1 MDCLLLDNSNGVRWT
16 IRNSSGQE
24 GTVPAA
30 CFVIPPPNHAAIQT
44 AQRSEPPKLY
54 SICRGLFKIQV
65 YACICIFHVDIFVYK
80 YDFLFY
86 SLKSKLDNLLR
97 KWKIQYRAMRY
108 NMVLATIQKVKSWDL
123 KQVRISFGYW
133 LDTGY

>member
-1 MDCLLLDNSNGVRWT
+1 MHMY
-16 IRNSSGQE
+16 
-24 GTVPAA
+24 
-30 CFVIPPPNHAAIQT
+30 IP
-44 AQRSEPPKLY
+44 
-54 SICRGLFKIQV
+54 CR
-65 YACICIFHVDIFVYK
+65 HFVYK

-123 KQVRISFGYW
+123 KQVLRSFGYW